1 LKHLLKKQPAISL
14 DDSLFAV
21 AERRADRMRV
31 LLVKRGARPAAIA
44 TREFA
49 LADSSGVLS
58 WLGTKN
64 CGDFRMILPASAVV
78 VRMSTLP
85 AASPTQM
92 LTALSLQAESFFLGT
107 VPHHRL
113 GLAVLPDSGGT
124 EREGIVVAWP
134 PAQPAPE
141 LSPQLEAITRYLPEP
156 AALLPLASADIPA
169 VTGDRRSGSIA
180 IALRS
185 PRGVVLRS
193 AREDG
198 SADSWNEGL
207 RRAIA
212 ETALNAGI
220 EPSKI
225 AAVVAA
231 AESNV
236 EQTGDRAVIIDP
248 AIRQQLEGKIAIEV
262 GAEALEASWW
272 RDWAVL
278 LGAGIVASGQFA
290 ELCQLRRHQGGAEP
304 TRFSR
309 LLVRYSDPSRAL
321 RVCVAAVAI
330 MAVVP
335 LAAAWLRSS
344 IYQWKMPTS
353 LGEFQLE
360 QRDIERRIAHY
371 EAVARKSLPV
381 SKLLG
386 DLAVATPDGIELESI
401 QLSLTQGVSVRG
413 TAKSQ
418 GSKQPDEIVNAMA
431 RQMESSGVFRKTNW
445 GWNAPDG
452 RGEFKFNL
460 TAEIVRP
467 TLRPNYDESR
477 DWAIKTLAQRKYPDA
492 DAGSTKPELPIDGDS
507 GAEGD
512 RGTNPDGGDAGR
524 STASATNTLGPV
536 SGTGTGVMPDRPA
549 VINAPGG
556 EPVARGETA
565 GAGDGDVAT
574 NSEGPAL
581 PDRGIGR
588 RPTPGPDEQP
598 KPAASG
604 GAGTGAGAG
613 PGATGQAN
621 LAVPDTITDE
631 QLKGMSKPEL
641 RAKLSEF
648 AVAARRQDLDAETR
662 ARLSADFNRI
672 LNALKGSS

>member
-1 LKHLLKKQPAISL
+1 MKKQPAITI

-21 AERRADRMRV
+21 AERRTDRMRV
-31 LLVKRGARPAAIA
+31 LLVKRGARPAALA

-49 LADSSGVLS
+49 LADSSGLLA
-58 WLGTKN
+58 WLGTKS
-64 CGDFRMILPASAVV
+64 CGDLRMILPASAVI

-141 LSPQLEAITRYLPEP
+141 SSSQLEAITRYLPEP

-198 SADSWNEGL
+198 STDSWSEGL

-220 EPSKI
+220 EPAKI
-225 AAVVAA
+225 AAAVAA

-236 EQTGDRAVIIDP
+236 EQTGDRSVIIDP

-272 RDWAVL
+272 REWAVL
-278 LGAGIVASGQFA
+278 LGAAIVAAGPFA
-290 ELCQLRRHQGGAEP
+290 ELCNLRRHQGGAEP
-304 TRFSR
+304 TKFSR
-309 LLVRYSDPSRAL
+309 FLVRYSDPARAL

-335 LAAAWLRSS
+335 LGAAWLRSS

-413 TAKSQ
+413 TAKPQ
-418 GSKQPDEIVNAMA
+418 GGKQPDEIVNALA
-431 RQMESSGVFRKTNW
+431 RQMDSSGVFRKTNW

-492 DAGSTKPELPIDGDS
+492 DAGSTKPER
-507 GAEGD
+507 A
-512 RGTNPDGGDAGR
+512 TDGGSEAETDQRGSAAANGSGGSPVAATPPAATADAGAATLR
-524 STASATNTLGPV
+524 GGQVGAMGSAAGGD
-536 SGTGTGVMPDRPA
+536 GTG
-549 VINAPGG
+549 
-556 EPVARGETA
+556 PVARGEDGAAGETA
-565 GAGDGDVAT
+565 GTD
-574 NSEGPAL
+574 GPAL
-581 PDRGIGR
+581 PERGIGR

-598 KPAASG
+598 KPATTG
-604 GAGTGAGAG
+604 GAGAG
-613 PGATGQAN
+613 GGPGAAAQAN
-621 LAVPDTITDE
+621 LTVPDTITDE
-631 QLKGMSKPEL
+631 QLKTMSKPEL

-648 AVAARRQDLDAETR
+648 AVAARRQDLDADTR

>member
-1 LKHLLKKQPAISL
+1 LKKQPAITI

-21 AERRADRMRV
+21 AERRADRLRV
-31 LLVKRGARPAAIA
+31 LLVKKGARPAAIA

-58 WLGTKN
+58 WLGTRN
-64 CGDFRMILPASAVV
+64 CGDLRMILPASAVI

-141 LSPQLEAITRYLPEP
+141 SSPQLEAITRYLPEP

-185 PRGVVLRS
+185 PRGIVLRS

-198 SADSWNEGL
+198 SADSWSEGL

-220 EPSKI
+220 EPAKI
-225 AAVVAA
+225 AAAVAA

-278 LGAGIVASGQFA
+278 LGAAIVAAGPFA
-290 ELCQLRRHQGGAEP
+290 ELCNLRRHQGGAEP
-304 TRFSR
+304 TKLSRF
-309 LLVRYSDPSRAL
+309 LVRYSDPARAL

-335 LAAAWLRSS
+335 LGAAWLRSA
-344 IYQWKMPTS
+344 IYQWKMPAS

-413 TAKSQ
+413 TAKPQ
-418 GSKQPDEIVNAMA
+418 GGKQPDEIVNTMA
-431 RQMESSGVFRKTNW
+431 RQMDSSGVFRKTNW

-467 TLRPNYDESR
+467 TLRPNYDEAR

-492 DAGSTKPELPIDGDS
+492 DAGSTKPERPVDGDS
-507 GAEGD
+507 ETTGD
-512 RGTNPDGGDAGR
+512 RDASPVGGDSGR
-524 STASATNTLGPV
+524 STAAATNNPGSIAG
-536 SGTGTGVMPDRPA
+536 SGTTPSRPEALTTPGT
-549 VINAPGG
+549 
-556 EPVARGETA
+556 EPVARGEA
-565 GAGDGDVAT
+565 ADGGDGAT
-574 NSEGPAL
+574 TATGDGAAL
-581 PDRGIGR
+581 PERGIGR

-604 GAGTGAGAG
+604 GAGAGAG
-613 PGATGQAN
+613 GGPGAAAQAN
-621 LAVPDTITDE
+621 LTVPDTISDE
-631 QLKGMSKPEL
+631 QLKTMSKPEL

-648 AVAARRQDLDAETR
+648 AVAARRQDLDADTR